1 MPDPGRAQDR
11 FLRVASHE
19 LRTPLTSI
27 RGYAEELL
35 EDGGASLPA
44 AQRESAAAIL
54 RNADRLG
61 MLIEDMLLVARLDG
75 GNVEPERC
83 DLELDRIVAELVEDA
98 REGAVR
104 DGVRLDVR
112 AAPAPLAADERLVRR
127 AVRGLLRNGLAESP
141 RGSVLHVVVERRAG
155 AVRLVV
161 RDRGG
166 ALSEEDRR
174 RATERFHRAETTG
187 ARAGTGLELAIAR
200 GVAAAHGGRLEL
212 APDGHDGTAVAL
224 VLPAA
229 A

>member
-1 MPDPGRAQDR
+1 MPDPRRGQDR
-11 FLRVASHE
+11 YLRVASHE

-35 EDGGASLPA
+35 EDAAAPLPA

-75 GNVEPERC
+75 GQVETERGQV
-83 DLELDRIVAELVEDA
+83 ELDRIVAEAVEQA
-98 REGAVR
+98 RPGAAR
-104 DGVRLDVR
+104 GGVAVAFRSAR
-112 AAPAPLAADERLVRR
+112 ARMAGDERLLRR
-127 AVRGLLRNGLAESP
+127 AVHGLLRNGLADSP
-141 RGSVLHVVVERRAG
+141 AGSTLDVRVGREPG

-166 ALSEEDRR
+166 GLSEEDRR

-212 APDGHDGTAVAL
+212 APDGADGTAVAL
-224 VLPAA
+224 VLPAG
-229 A
+229 

>member
-1 MPDPGRAQDR
+1 
-11 FLRVASHE
+11 VASHE

-35 EDGGASLPA
+35 EDGGPSLPV

-75 GNVEPERC
+75 GHVETEPC
-83 DLELDRIVAELVEDA
+83 DLELDRIVAELVDDA
-98 REGAVR
+98 REGAVLG
-104 DGVRLDVR
+104 GVRVEVR
-112 AAPAPLAADERLVRR
+112 AAPAPLTADERLVRR
-127 AVRGLLRNGLAESP
+127 AVRGLLRNGLADSP
-141 RGSVLHVVVERRAG
+141 RGSVLTVAVEEEAG
-155 AVRLVV
+155 AVRRVV

-166 ALSEEDRR
+166 GLSEEDRR

-212 APDGHDGTAVAL
+212 AADGDDGTAVAL
-224 VLPAA
+224 VLPAPA
-229 A
+229 SARPQPASRAIR

>member
-1 MPDPGRAQDR
+1 VPDPGRAQDR

-35 EDGGASLPA
+35 EDGGAWLPA
-44 AQRESAAAIL
+44 AQRASAAAIL

-61 MLIEDMLLVARLDG
+61 LLIEDMLLVARLDG
-75 GNVEPERC
+75 GHVEPEPS
-83 DLELDRIVAELVEDA
+83 DLELGRIVAELVEDA
-98 REGAVR
+98 RAGADR
-104 DGVRLDVR
+104 DGVGLEVR
-112 AAPAPLAADERLVRR
+112 AARAPLSADERLVRR
-127 AVRGLLRNGLAESP
+127 AVRGLLRNGLADSP
-141 RGSVLHVVVERRAG
+141 RGSILRVAVGEEGG

-166 ALSEEDRR
+166 VLSEEDRR

-212 APDGHDGTAVAL
+212 APDGDDGTAVAL
-224 VLPAA
+224 VLPAVA
-229 A
+229 